1 MKIKLYI
8 LIIIIVIMLTSC
20 GPKIDYNLYREVIDG
35 YYLPENGIISYGEA
49 IELYMSIDFS
59 ELTEIPVY
67 SSLLFEEIDSNG
79 NKTRLYSFDVEIIKG
94 ERKRENSNLD
104 WCLEANEDNENL
116 KELHIK
122 IYPPELGEYH
132 IASQLFPGLM
142 AGQIIFPTS
151 IPIFLEFYF
160 LVTVTE

>member
-67 SSLLFEEIDSNG
+67 TSLLFDEIDSNG
-79 NKTRLYSFDVEIIKG
+79 NKTQLYSFDVEIIKG
-94 ERKRENSNLD
+94 ERYRENSNLD
-104 WCLEANEDNENL
+104 WCLEANKENENL

-122 IYPPELGEYH
+122 IYPPEPGEYYV
-132 IASQLFPGLM
+132 SSGLRQGLW
-142 AGQIIFPTS
+142 AGQIIFPTAQ
-151 IPIFLEFYF
+151 ITFLR
-160 LVTVTE
+160 LRLSVTVTE